1 MGERLKY
8 KSVKEIN
15 LENQLQEDIWV
26 KREIPLQL
34 TGIEV
39 VLALDHLVVHI
50 LIQEDITK
58 ENKSTAEKED
68 KDLDNLE
75 IDQETEIEIGVE
87 IENDKEKEIGIEIE
101 IETEI
106 IIVESVAYLINA
118 KEEEKSNE
126 ENILDSTKT
135 HQIQIN
141 SNFQIF
147 YNTTYLTKSQPHQF
161 SIQPNN
167 PGFLL

>member
-8 KSVKEIN
+8 KSAKEIN

-34 TGIEV
+34 TDIEV

-50 LIQEDITK
+50 LIQEDIIK

-68 KDLDNLE
+68 KDLGNPETDQDKEIEIEIEIE
-75 IDQETEIEIGVE
+75 IDKEKETEIEI
-87 IENDKEKEIGIEIE
+87 
-101 IETEI
+101 EI

-126 ENILDSTKT
+126 EYTLDSTKT

-147 YNTTYLTKSQPHQF
+147 YNPTYLTKSQPHQF